1 MYVDR
6 ALCATPTRTL
16 GPPARGT
23 ALVMQ
28 LPQRESDLLV
38 WLCRLMA
45 SVVERE
51 ADNRMGPKV
60 DRMILSYSL
69 CVTLPAARELSSTA

>member
-1 MYVDR
+1 MAYGVAA
-6 ALCATPTRTL
+6 ALLLCHSTSVM
-16 GPPARGT
+16 

-60 DRMILSYSL
+60 
-69 CVTLPAARELSSTA
+69 ARA

>member
-1 MYVDR
+1 MQTEHCY
-6 ALCATPTRTL
+6 TPTCITL
-16 GPPARGT
+16 WAPGRGT

-60 DRMILSYSL
+60 
-69 CVTLPAARELSSTA
+69 ARA